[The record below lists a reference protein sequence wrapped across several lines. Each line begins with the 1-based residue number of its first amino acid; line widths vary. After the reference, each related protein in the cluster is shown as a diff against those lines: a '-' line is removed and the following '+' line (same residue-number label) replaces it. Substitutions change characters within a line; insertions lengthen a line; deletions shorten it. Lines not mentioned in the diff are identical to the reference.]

1 MKTSMLGGLAAVLI
15 AVASPPAAAE
25 TYPNRPMRLV
35 VPYAPGGVTDYTG
48 RLLAKT
54 LGDAMGQQMVVD
66 NRPGAGGMIGTELVA
81 HAPPDGYTVLLMD
94 SAIAV
99 IPSLQKSMPFDVL
112 KDLQPI
118 SLISSSPLLATVNP
132 ASPAH
137 DIRGLIDY
145 AKTKPGGL
153 NYGSAGI
160 ATAPHMA
167 GELFRLETGAPLT
180 HVAYK
185 GMGPAVTDL
194 LAGQIDL
201 CFGSVT
207 ATLPF
212 VTDGK
217 LRALAT
223 TTAKRSPVLPNL
235 PSVAEAGVPGFDVD
249 IWLVLLAPAGMPRPL
264 IDRLN
269 QEMRSALAN
278 PQLIEGFAKVGAEP
292 RFTAPEETGTF
303 LAAELK
309 KWLGI
314 VRAAKIELN

>member
-1 MKTSMLGGLAAVLI
+1 MVGASM
-15 AVASPPAAAE
+15 AAAAQSFP
-25 TYPNRPMRLV
+25 TRPMRLV
-35 VPYAPGGVTDYTG
+35 VPYAPGGVTDYSG
-48 RLLAKT
+48 RLLAKA
-54 LGDAMGQQMVVD
+54 LGDGLGQQMVVD

-81 HAPPDGYTVLLMD
+81 HSPPDGYTVLLMD

-118 SLISSSPLLATVNP
+118 SLISSSPLLAVVP
-132 ASPAH
+132 PSSPAT
-137 DIRGLIDY
+137 DIPSLIQY
-145 AKTKPGGL
+145 AKTKSGGL

-167 GELFRLETGAPLT
+167 GELFRLSTGAPLT
-180 HVAYK
+180 HIAYK

-207 ATLPF
+207 ATLPS

-223 TTAKRSPVLPNL
+223 TTAKRSAVAPNL
-235 PSVAEAGVPGFDVD
+235 PTVAEAGVPGFDVD
-249 IWLVLLAPAGMPRPL
+249 IWLILLGPAGLPKPIL
-264 IDRLN
+264 DRLN
-269 QEMRSALAN
+269 QEMHNALAN
-278 PQLIEGFAKVGAEP
+278 RELVEGFEKVGAEA
-292 RFTAPEETGTF
+292 RYTSAEAAGGF
-303 LAAELK
+303 LAAELE
-309 KWLGI
+309 KWLRI
-314 VRAAKIELN
+314 VKDANIKLE

>member
-1 MKTSMLGGLAAVLI
+1 MRKQLASGVCAALIMAAGL
-15 AVASPPAAAE
+15 PAAAQSFP
-25 TYPNRPMRLV
+25 TRPMRLV
-35 VPYAPGGVTDYTG
+35 VPYAPGGVTDYSG
-48 RLLAKT
+48 RLLAKA
-54 LGDAMGQQMVVD
+54 LGDGLGQQMVVD

-81 HAPPDGYTVLLMD
+81 HSAADGYTVLLMD

-99 IPSLQKSMPFDVL
+99 IPGLQKSMPFDVL

-118 SLISSSPLLATVNP
+118 SLINASPLLAVVP
-132 ASPAH
+132 PSSPVRDIGSLISYASN
-137 DIRGLIDY
+137 
-145 AKTKPGGL
+145 KPGGL

-167 GELFRLETGAPLT
+167 GELFRLSTGAPMT

-207 ATLPF
+207 ATLPSIS
-212 VTDGK
+212 DGK

-223 TTAKRSPVLPNL
+223 TGAQRSPVAPDLPT
-235 PSVAEAGVPGFDVD
+235 VAEAGVPGFDVD
-249 IWLVLLAPAGMPRPL
+249 IWLILLAPTGLPKPIL
-264 IDRLN
+264 DRLN

-278 PQLIEGFAKVGAEP
+278 PQVVEGFAKVGAEP
-292 RFTAPEETGTF
+292 RYTTPEAAGAF
-303 LAAELK
+303 LGAELG
-309 KWLGI
+309 KWLRI
-314 VRAAKIELN
+314 VKDANIRLD

>member
-1 MKTSMLGGLAAVLI
+1 MKTKLLGGLAAVMI
-15 AVASPPAAAE
+15 AAASLPADAQ
-25 TYPNRPMRLV
+25 TYPNRPLRLV
-35 VPYAPGGVTDYTG
+35 VPYAPGGITDYTG
-48 RLLAKT
+48 RLLAKA
-54 LGDAMGQQMVVD
+54 LGDGLGQQMVVD
-66 NRPGAGGMIGTELVA
+66 NRPGAGGMIGSELVA
-81 HAPPDGYTVLLMD
+81 HSPPDGYTLLLMD

-118 SLISSSPLLATVNP
+118 SSISSSPLVATVHP
-132 ASPAH
+132 SSPAT
-137 DIRGLIDY
+137 DIASLIQY

-167 GELFRLETGAPLT
+167 GELFRLNTGAPLT

-207 ATLPF
+207 AVQPHLG
-212 VTDGK
+212 DK
-217 LRALAT
+217 LRGLAT
-223 TTAKRSPVLPNL
+223 TGAKRAAVLPTL
-235 PSVAEAGVPGFDVD
+235 PTVAEGGVPGFDVD
-249 IWLVLLAPAGMPRPL
+249 IWLVLLGPSGMPKPIL
-264 IDRLN
+264 DRLN
-269 QEMRSALAN
+269 QGMRTALASQ
-278 PQLIEGFAKVGAEP
+278 PIIEGFAKVGAEP
-292 RFTAPEETGTF
+292 RFTTPEPTATF
-303 LAAELK
+303 LAAELN

-314 VRAAKIELN
+314 VKAANIQLN